1 MDTLPSLLDCL
12 DRHAEYAGKGH
23 RYLNGSGDGLYR
35 RYEELFACAGG
46 IQQHLAAL
54 GLRRG
59 ERLALIAA
67 DAADFVAVFLAG
79 ALAGLVLVP
88 LSPPPPT
95 QRGGSYLDKLRGL
108 LETCGARALVAPQA
122 LLASLEAL
130 AAPVGVLS
138 YETVIA
144 NSRAVAPT
152 ISATLDDT
160 CFLQFTSGSTGDPK
174 GVVVSHRNVA
184 ANSRA
189 IMVDGI
195 GIGAGDIG
203 VSWLPLFH
211 DMGLIGKLIA
221 PLVYPTEMVYLST
234 YAFIKNP
241 NVWLDTISR
250 YRGTISFGPNFAFA
264 LAVRHFL
271 KRPRPLDLRSL
282 RVLGCGAEPINPET
296 LETFCRTF
304 AAHGLSPSAV
314 MPSYGMAE
322 ATLAVAFDSP
332 LRPFRTVAIDRAAY
346 ENTRSARLPRDGGAA
361 RTLRLV
367 GCGRSF
373 PGHEI
378 AIIDSAGRPLPER
391 AVGEIAVRGPS
402 VAAGYYE
409 RPQASAQTFV
419 DGWLRTGD
427 LGFLD
432 DGELFVS
439 GRIKDLII
447 VNGRNHY
454 PQDLEWSAERVAG
467 IRSGAVAAFSVPG
480 DSTERI
486 VIVAEFKR
494 SAAEGASADDIAE
507 QIRQRIQADCGLNAD
522 DIVLC
527 APGGVP
533 KSTSGKVQR
542 RLTRQRYLDG
552 HYQTAAAEAVDAL
565 VD

>member
-12 DRHAEYAGKGH
+12 DRHAEYGGKGH
-23 RYLNGSGDGLYR
+23 RYLSGSGEGRYR
-35 RYEELFACAGG
+35 RYDELLTCAGG
-46 IQQHLAAL
+46 VQRHLATL

-67 DAADFVAVFLAG
+67 DAADFIPVFLAG

-95 QRGGSYLDKLRGL
+95 QKGGSYLDKLRGM
-108 LETCGARALVAPQA
+108 LETCGARALVAPQT
-122 LLASLEAL
+122 LLPSLDAL
-130 AAPVGVLS
+130 ATPVGVLS

-144 NSRAVAPT
+144 NSTPAPPT
-152 ISATLDDT
+152 VSATLDDI

-174 GVVVSHRNVA
+174 GVVVTHRNVA

-195 GIGAGDIG
+195 GIHSGDVG

-241 NVWLDTISR
+241 NVWLDTVSR

-271 KRPRPLDLRSL
+271 KRPRALDLRSL

-296 LETFCRTF
+296 LEQFCRTF

-322 ATLAVAFDSP
+322 ATLAVAFDSR
-332 LRPFRTVAIDRAAY
+332 LRPFRTLAIDRPAY
-346 ENTRSARLPRDGGAA
+346 ENERIARPAVDSRATRA
-361 RTLRLV
+361 LRLV

-373 PGHEI
+373 PSHEI
-378 AIIDSAGRPLPER
+378 AILDGTGQPLPER

-402 VAAGYYE
+402 ISAGYFNN
-409 RPQASAQTFV
+409 PQASAQSFV

-427 LGFLD
+427 LGFVD

-454 PQDLEWSAERVAG
+454 PQDLEWSAERVPG
-467 IRSGAVAAFSVPG
+467 VRSGAVAAFSVPG

-486 VIVAEFKR
+486 VVVAEFKR
-494 SAAEGASADDIAE
+494 SSADGADAEEIAE
-507 QIRQRIQADCGLNAD
+507 QVRQRIQTEAGLTID
-522 DIVLC
+522 DIILV
-527 APGGVP
+527 APGSVP

-552 HYQTAAAEAVDAL
+552 HYRTAEVETAVAL